1 MLFFAKLH
9 YQIQG
14 HHDSIVR
21 KIFYVIPSTV
31 RWRVAVAAGLNV
43 IVSNSR
49 GPETLT
55 GIVAELGD
63 QARAAT
69 VEEAAQ
75 ASDIVVVSI
84 PFRIRPKNNNENNDK
99 ITYGI

>member
-43 IVSNSR
+43 IVSNSC

-55 GIVAELGD
+55 VIVAELGD
-63 QARAAT
+63 QAHRRRGRAGQRYRGG
-69 VEEAAQ
+69 VD
-75 ASDIVVVSI
+75 SV
-84 PFRIRPKNNNENNDK
+84 PH
-99 ITYGI
+99 